1 MEIPISMDETR
12 RENAAAEGGERP
24 AGCMGQVR
32 TLPRYEFDLALRRY
46 PRVLLLGNGILRL
59 RGGVS
64 WEALLQR
71 IAVNDEIPD
80 DVLRDIPLAMRVEA
94 LCGVDVEGARLRA
107 AREFEP
113 IDACI
118 TDTLQRLLS
127 LPWDCVLTTNY
138 TYEAEGVLLGKDR
151 FDREDRRRAL
161 ACMDGSVRRRDNL
174 HFCYIMERK
183 GLPPLPVWHIH
194 GDLGRS
200 ESMILS
206 YYSYARTISRLQ
218 KYNRQLKNAFQDAV
232 EAGRTV
238 TPRSWTDWFILG
250 DVYSVGFGY
259 DFSEFDLWWAAERKA
274 RENARVGRLIAYQDR
289 QEKADPVCA
298 LLRSIGA
305 EVNRVYDYADYT
317 EFYRTVIDDIE
328 ARLKRERYEMEYGE

>member
-1 MEIPISMDETR
+1 MDER
-12 RENAAAEGGERP
+12 QSG
-24 AGCMGQVR
+24 AGRVK
-32 TLPRYEFDLALRRY
+32 TLPRYEVNLAAQRF

-64 WEALLQR
+64 WEALLAR

-80 DVLRDIPLAMRVEA
+80 RVLRDIPLAMRVEA
-94 LCGVDVEGARLRA
+94 LCGADVEGARLRA
-107 AREFEP
+107 AAEFEP
-113 IDACI
+113 TDACV
-118 TDTLQRLLS
+118 TDTLRRLLR

-138 TYEAEGVLLGKDR
+138 TYEVESVLLGKDR
-151 FDREDRRRAL
+151 FDREDRRHTL
-161 ACMDGSVRRRDNL
+161 ACMDGSVYRKDNL

-194 GDLGRS
+194 GDLGRP

-206 YYSYARTISRLQ
+206 YYSYAKAISRLQ

-232 EAGRTV
+232 EARRMV
-238 TPRSWTDWFILG
+238 TPRSWSDWFILG
-250 DVYSVGFGY
+250 DVYTVGFGY

-274 RENARVGRLIAYQDR
+274 RENARVGRLIAWQDR
-289 QEKADPVCA
+289 QAKSDPVCA
-298 LLRSIGA
+298 LMRSIGG

-317 EFYRTVIDDIE
+317 EYYRIVIDEIE
-328 ARLKRERYEMEYGE
+328 RRLTYERLSFEYEE

>member
-1 MEIPISMDETR
+1 MEQNSMGR
-12 RENAAAEGGERP
+12 
-24 AGCMGQVR
+24 VKS
-32 TLPRYEFDLALRRY
+32 LPRYDINLAAQRY

-64 WEALLQR
+64 WEALLAR
-71 IAVNDEIPD
+71 IAVNDEISD

-107 AREFEP
+107 AAEFEP
-113 IDACI
+113 MEACV
-118 TDTLQRLLS
+118 TDTLKRLLA

-138 TYEAEGVLLGKDR
+138 TYEAEGVLLGQDR
-151 FDREDRRRAL
+151 FGKEDRRRML
-161 ACMDGSVRRRDNL
+161 ACMDGSVYRKDNL

-194 GDLGRS
+194 GDLGRPD
-200 ESMILS
+200 SMILS
-206 YYSYARTISRLQ
+206 YYSYAKAISRLQ

-232 EAGRTV
+232 QARRLV
-238 TPRSWTDWFILG
+238 TPRSWSDWFILG
-250 DVYSVGFGY
+250 DVYTVGFGY

-289 QEKADPVCA
+289 QQKSDPVCA
-298 LLRSIGA
+298 LLSAVGG
-305 EVNRVYDYADYT
+305 EVNRVYDYEDYT
-317 EFYRTVIDDIE
+317 EYYRIVIDDIE
-328 ARLKRERYEMEYGE
+328 KRLTQQAYELEYEGE

>member
-1 MEIPISMDETR
+1 MDQT
-12 RENAAAEGGERP
+12 NYGAPGFGGR
-24 AGCMGQVR
+24 VR
-32 TLPRYEFDLALRRY
+32 TLPRYEVDLASGRF

-71 IAVNDEIPD
+71 IAVNDEIPQ
-80 DVLRDIPLAMRVEA
+80 DVLREIPLAMRVEA

-107 AREFEP
+107 AAEFEP

-138 TYEAEGVLLGKDR
+138 TYEAEGVLLGCDR
-151 FDREDRRRAL
+151 FGKADRRRTL
-161 ACMDGSVRRRDNL
+161 ACMDGSVYRRDNL

-183 GLPPLPVWHIH
+183 GRPPLPVWHIH
-194 GDLGRS
+194 GDLGRA

-206 YYSYARTISRLQ
+206 YYSYAKAISRLQ

-232 EAGRTV
+232 EARRVV
-238 TPRSWTDWFILG
+238 TPRSWTDWFIMG

-289 QEKADPVCA
+289 QEKADAVCA
-298 LLRSIGA
+298 LLKSIGA
-305 EVNRVYDYADYT
+305 EVNRVYDYEDYA
-317 EFYRTVIDDIE
+317 EFYRIVIDDIE
-328 ARLKRERYEMEYGE
+328 QRMKAERLEWEYEG

>member
-1 MEIPISMDETR
+1 MDER
-12 RENAAAEGGERP
+12 HSG
-24 AGCMGQVR
+24 AGRVK
-32 TLPRYEFDLALRRY
+32 TLPRYEVNLAAQRY

-64 WEALLQR
+64 WESLLSR

-80 DVLRDIPLAMRVEA
+80 HVLRDIPLAMRVEA
-94 LCGVDVEGARLRA
+94 LCGADVEGARLRA
-107 AREFEP
+107 AAEFEP
-113 IDACI
+113 TDACV
-118 TDTLQRLLS
+118 TDTLRRLLR

-138 TYEAEGVLLGKDR
+138 TYEAESVLMGKDR
-151 FDREDRRRAL
+151 FDREDRQRTL
-161 ACMDGSVRRRDNL
+161 ACMDGSVYRKDNL

-194 GDLGRS
+194 GDLGRP

-206 YYSYARTISRLQ
+206 YYSYAKAISRLQ

-317 EFYRTVIDDIE
+317 EFYCVVIDDIE
-328 ARLKRERYEMEYGE
+328 ARLKRERYGE

>member
-64 WEALLQR
+64 WEALLER
-71 IAVNDEIPD
+71 IAVNDDIPD
-80 DVLRDIPLAMRVEA
+80 EVLREIPLAMRVEA
-94 LCGVDVEGARLRA
+94 LCGADVEGARLRA

-118 TDTLQRLLS
+118 TDTLRRLLS

-138 TYEAEGVLLGKDR
+138 TYEAEGVLLNRNR
-151 FDREDRRRAL
+151 FGREDRRRML
-161 ACMDGSVRRRDNL
+161 ACMDGSVLRRDNL
-174 HFCYIMERK
+174 HFCYIMERP

-194 GDLGRS
+194 GDLGRP

-206 YYSYARTISRLQ
+206 YYSYAKAISRLQ
-218 KYNRQLKNAFQDAV
+218 KYNRKLKNAFQDAV
-232 EAGRTV
+232 EARRTIA
-238 TPRSWTDWFILG
+238 PLSWSDWFILG

-274 RENARVGRLIAYQDR
+274 RENAAVGRLIAYQDR
-289 QEKADPVCA
+289 QEKSDPVCA
-298 LLRSIGA
+298 LLKSIGA
-305 EVNRVYDYADYT
+305 EVVRVRDYEDYAQ
-317 EFYRTVIDDIE
+317 FYSIVIDDIE
-328 ARLKRERYEMEYGE
+328 KRMREE

>member
-1 MEIPISMDETR
+1 MEHMEYGAP
-12 RENAAAEGGERP
+12 GF
-24 AGCMGQVR
+24 AGRVR
-32 TLPRYEFDLALRRY
+32 KLPRYEIDLAAGRF

-64 WEALLQR
+64 WEALLQH

-107 AREFEP
+107 AGEFEP
-113 IDACI
+113 MEACV
-118 TDTLQRLLS
+118 TDTLKRLLR

-232 EAGRTV
+232 EAGRVV
-238 TPRSWTDWFILG
+238 TPRSWTDWFIMG

-317 EFYRTVIDDIE
+317 EFYRVVIDDIE
-328 ARLKRERYEMEYGE
+328 ARLKRERYELEYGE

>member
-1 MEIPISMDETR
+1 MDERQT
-12 RENAAAEGGERP
+12 G
-24 AGCMGQVR
+24 AGRVK
-32 TLPRYEFDLALRRY
+32 TLPRYEVNLAAQRF

-64 WEALLQR
+64 WEALLAR

-80 DVLRDIPLAMRVEA
+80 HVLRDIPLAMRVEA

-107 AREFEP
+107 AAEFEP
-113 IDACI
+113 TDACV
-118 TDTLQRLLS
+118 TDTLRRLLR

-138 TYEAEGVLLGKDR
+138 TYEAESVLLGQDHFGK
-151 FDREDRRRAL
+151 EDRRRTL
-161 ACMDGSVRRRDNL
+161 ACMDGSVYRKDNL

-194 GDLGRS
+194 GDLGRPD
-200 ESMILS
+200 SMILS
-206 YYSYARTISRLQ
+206 YYSYAKAISRLQ

-232 EAGRTV
+232 QARRLV
-238 TPRSWTDWFILG
+238 TPRSWSDWFILG
-250 DVYSVGFGY
+250 DVYTVGFGY

-289 QEKADPVCA
+289 QTKADPVCA
-298 LLRSIGA
+298 LLKSIGG
-305 EVNRVYDYADYT
+305 EVNRVYDYEDYT
-317 EFYRTVIDDIE
+317 EFYRIVIDEIE
-328 ARLKRERYEMEYGE
+328 ARLKGESLSFEYEE

>member
-1 MEIPISMDETR
+1 MEQKS
-12 RENAAAEGGERP
+12 
-24 AGCMGQVR
+24 MGQVK
-32 TLPRYEFDLALRRY
+32 TLPRYDINLAAQHY

-64 WEALLQR
+64 WEALLSR
-71 IAVNDEIPD
+71 IALNDEIPD

-107 AREFEP
+107 GAEFEP
-113 IDACI
+113 LEACV
-118 TDTLQRLLS
+118 TDTLKRLLR

-138 TYEAEGVLLGKDR
+138 TYEAEGVLLGQDR
-151 FDREDRRRAL
+151 FGKEDRRRTL
-161 ACMDGSVRRRDNL
+161 ACMDGSVYRRDNL
-174 HFCYIMERK
+174 HFCYIIERK
-183 GLPPLPVWHIH
+183 GLPPLPVWHVH
-194 GDLGRS
+194 GDLGRPD
-200 ESMILS
+200 SMILS
-206 YYSYARTISRLQ
+206 YYSYAKAISRLQ

-232 EAGRTV
+232 EARRLV

-289 QEKADPVCA
+289 QEKSDPVCA
-298 LLRSIGA
+298 LMKSIGA
-305 EVNRVYDYADYT
+305 EVNRVYDYADYA
-317 EFYRTVIDDIE
+317 EYYRIVIDDIE
-328 ARLKRERYEMEYGE
+328 KRLQQQAYELEYGE

>member
-1 MEIPISMDETR
+1 MDER
-12 RENAAAEGGERP
+12 HSG
-24 AGCMGQVR
+24 AGRVK
-32 TLPRYEFDLALRRY
+32 TLPRYEVNLAAQRY

-64 WEALLQR
+64 WESLLSR

-80 DVLRDIPLAMRVEA
+80 HVLREIPLAMRVEA
-94 LCGVDVEGARLRA
+94 LCGADVEGARLRA
-107 AREFEP
+107 AAEFEP
-113 IDACI
+113 TDACV
-118 TDTLQRLLS
+118 TDTLRRLLR

-194 GDLGRS
+194 GDLGRP

-206 YYSYARTISRLQ
+206 YYSYAKAISRLQ

-232 EAGRTV
+232 EARRMV
-238 TPRSWTDWFILG
+238 VPRSWTDWFILG
-250 DVYSVGFGY
+250 DVYTVGFGY

-289 QEKADPVCA
+289 QAKSDPVCA
-298 LLRSIGA
+298 LLKSIGG
-305 EVNRVYDYADYT
+305 EVNRVYDYDDYI
-317 EFYRTVIDDIE
+317 EYYRIVIDEIE
-328 ARLKRERYEMEYGE
+328 CRLKSEALSFEYDE

>member
-1 MEIPISMDETR
+1 MNRNNEQ
-12 RENAAAEGGERP
+12 AP
-24 AGCMGQVR
+24 ACMGRVR
-32 TLPRYEFDLALRRY
+32 TLPRYEFDLASGRY

-71 IAVNDEIPD
+71 IAVNDEIPE

-94 LCGVDVEGARLRA
+94 LCGVDVEGARMRA
-107 AREFEP
+107 AAEFEP
-113 IDACI
+113 AADCA
-118 TDTLQRLLS
+118 TETLERLLR

-138 TYEAEGVLLGKDR
+138 TYEAEGVLLGCDR
-151 FDREDRRRAL
+151 FGKADRRRTL
-161 ACMDGSVRRRDNL
+161 ACMDGSVYRRDNL

-183 GLPPLPVWHIH
+183 GRPPLPVWHIH
-194 GDLGRS
+194 GDLGRA

-206 YYSYARTISRLQ
+206 YYSYAKAISRLQ

-232 EAGRTV
+232 EARRVV
-238 TPRSWTDWFILG
+238 TPRSWTDWFIMG

-289 QEKADPVCA
+289 QEKADAVCA
-298 LLRSIGA
+298 LLKSVGA
-305 EVNRVYDYADYT
+305 EVNRVYDYEDYA
-317 EFYRTVIDDIE
+317 EFYRIVIDDIE
-328 ARLKRERYEMEYGE
+328 RRMKAERLEWEYEG

>member
-12 RENAAAEGGERP
+12 RDNVAAEGGERP

-32 TLPRYEFDLALRRY
+32 TLPRYEFDLASRRY

-64 WEALLQR
+64 WEALLER
-71 IAVNDEIPD
+71 IAVNDDIPD
-80 DVLRDIPLAMRVEA
+80 EVLREIPLAMRVEA
-94 LCGVDVEGARLRA
+94 LCGADVEGARLRA

-118 TDTLQRLLS
+118 TDTLRRLLS

-138 TYEAEGVLLGKDR
+138 TYEAEGVLLNRNR
-151 FDREDRRRAL
+151 FGREDRRRML
-161 ACMDGSVRRRDNL
+161 ACMDGSVLRRDNL
-174 HFCYIMERK
+174 HFCYIMERT

-194 GDLGRS
+194 GDLGRP

-206 YYSYARTISRLQ
+206 YYSYAKAISRLQ
-218 KYNRQLKNAFQDAV
+218 KYNRKLKNAFQDAV
-232 EAGRTV
+232 EARRTIA
-238 TPRSWTDWFILG
+238 PLSWSDWFILG

-274 RENARVGRLIAYQDR
+274 RENAAVGRLIAYQDR
-289 QEKADPVCA
+289 QEKSDPVCA
-298 LLRSIGA
+298 LLKSIGA
-305 EVNRVYDYADYT
+305 EVVRVRDYEDYAQ
-317 EFYRTVIDDIE
+317 FYSIVIDDIE
-328 ARLKRERYEMEYGE
+328 KRMRTE

>member
-32 TLPRYEFDLALRRY
+32 TLPRYEFDLASRRY

-64 WEALLQR
+64 WEALLER
-71 IAVNDEIPD
+71 IAVNDDIPD
-80 DVLRDIPLAMRVEA
+80 EVLREIPLAMRVEA
-94 LCGVDVEGARLRA
+94 LCGADVEGARLRA
-107 AREFEP
+107 AGEFEP

-118 TDTLQRLLS
+118 TDTLRQLLS

-138 TYEAEGVLLGKDR
+138 TYEAEGVLLNRNR
-151 FDREDRRRAL
+151 FGREDRRRML
-161 ACMDGSVRRRDNL
+161 ACMDGSVLRRDNL
-174 HFCYIMERK
+174 HFCYIMERP

-194 GDLGRS
+194 GDLGRP

-206 YYSYARTISRLQ
+206 YYSYAKAISRLQ
-218 KYNRQLKNAFQDAV
+218 KYNRKLKNAFQDAV
-232 EAGRTV
+232 EARRTIA
-238 TPRSWTDWFILG
+238 PLSWSDWFILG

-274 RENARVGRLIAYQDR
+274 RENAAVGRLIAYQDR
-289 QEKADPVCA
+289 QEKSDPVCA
-298 LLRSIGA
+298 LLKSIGA
-305 EVNRVYDYADYT
+305 EVVRVRDYEDYAQ
-317 EFYRTVIDDIE
+317 FYSIVIDDIE
-328 ARLKRERYEMEYGE
+328 KRMRVE